1 MLSGCWATR
10 AALRRLT
17 SSRRLI
23 RSRERSLPKARGAE
37 NSAGESLLRILPG
50 NRHLSLATAR
60 NFLGATARSR
70 VPRHWNE
77 AVHFLERW
85 EQVSIRARRYKP
97 RLNCAPANALRSCFS
112 WAKGKTESKCA
123 SHWAVIARRTWTQ
136 CWPTLRAV

>member
-23 RSRERSLPKARGAE
+23 RSRERSLRKARGAE

-50 NRHLSLATAR
+50 NRHHSLATAR
-60 NFLGATARSR
+60 NFLGATERSR

-77 AVHFLERW
+77 AVHFLGRG

-97 RLNCAPANALRSCFS
+97 RLNCAPADARGSCFFL
-112 WAKGKTESKCA
+112 GQRET
-123 SHWAVIARRTWTQ
+123 
-136 CWPTLRAV
+136 

>member
-23 RSRERSLPKARGAE
+23 RTRERSLRKARGAE

-60 NFLGATARSR
+60 NFLGATARLSVR
-70 VPRHWNE
+70 LRWNE

-97 RLNCAPANALRSCFS
+97 RSNCALANALRSCFS
-112 WAKGKTESKCA
+112 WAKRKTESKGA
-123 SHWAVIARRTWTQ
+123 RYSAVIARRT
-136 CWPTLRAV
+136 